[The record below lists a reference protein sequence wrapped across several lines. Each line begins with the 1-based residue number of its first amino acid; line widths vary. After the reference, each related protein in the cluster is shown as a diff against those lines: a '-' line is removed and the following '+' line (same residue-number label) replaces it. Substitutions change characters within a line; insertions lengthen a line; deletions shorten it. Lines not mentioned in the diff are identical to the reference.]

1 MRSKNLLSILATI
14 VILVS
19 VIAPVLLIG
28 GAAKAQDTIT
38 LSSGNLNPYKVIKIT
53 VVGDLGDG
61 PLRLVVKDAAGSV
74 MGLTWWDGTTDN
86 YFEAYRVGAR
96 TYVAYLGGSTDAK
109 DAGRPANPPEF
120 SKTARP
126 SAFAYITNP
135 AGLKGQKLTIEVVG
149 TDISTTVLYETVTL
163 TLTFTVKDISYRR
176 VDAIVPF
183 TIVDGDLNY
192 DPTASDQ
199 VDATGISADLTL
211 IKAEGGIVP
220 VTGTLADIIGIN
232 TITETAVNSAKF
244 SMSTTIE
251 TLNDLFN
258 AAPGGRWLFKGDRVQ
273 LVLTATGAVQGGA
286 GWDDTVAQ
294 VGSDTFNAV
303 YRPPSIS
310 ISANSKAVTIDITS
324 PDDNTNP
331 NAVDHLDDQDLAAP
345 VGDDTVVRVTV
356 GTASCDFD
364 CTDIAETGRNTNVFE
379 LSLPVQWGNAYS
391 VSSTAITLP
400 VNTDGPFKITA
411 EYKMRSE
418 MQMRSEGYNIDARG
432 EGYYTPMKA
441 SIELVKA
448 TTKTIALKVTDAD
461 LNNDAKVVEW
471 LDAALPDPN
480 VAKIELRKAG
490 ITVAKL
496 ELYDVYGN
504 PVGVTNP
511 VGLISFVETGFDTG
525 VFDVK
530 IDATKLIIKAGA
542 TYILKYWDLTGYTTI
557 TGLVQINVP
566 VEVVGISLDR
576 TELPVNRDGIEVI
589 VTYSNDNYN
598 KDPSKKD
605 SAPITAEIVLVDGTT
620 IPLGT
625 TTLTETDI
633 DSGIFSGKLIIAAG
647 YFATPAIIDA
657 KLKVWDEPFI
667 PEDKAVIAV
676 FKAHDSSIEV
686 DLPSVKWGDVIT
698 ITVND
703 PDANYRTTE
712 VDEVSVDLYLGNR
725 LVKGLTLKETDKNTG
740 IFKGTLRISW
750 DDPDLENIVFP
761 ASTLSVKY
769 VDNTPIMSPT
779 ATSWSEVPYVATF
792 KVISTDGALTVTTA
806 EAGYLG
812 VLEELKGGKVNV
824 VDPDMNKKILRA
836 DELTNLLFVS
846 FEGLPGVDRYTLV
859 ETEANTGK
867 FVLPTGVVISLPSKL
882 GIDVSAD
889 PWGAAR
895 ILADYIGKKVS
906 IFYRDEYNAAGVL
919 SVVTKTLTI
928 KAWTAEIITNVE
940 AINMGEWLTISVKNP
955 EIAGTDITEFKQIT
969 VKSTSYPVGIV
980 FYLDEV
986 KPGVF
991 ETKLQVVSMTEWITG
1006 AKQIPAKLGDTIT
1019 IEYVDPVTADGK
1031 SKVLITKTVVVGVPV
1046 ERPVPASAVKFADPI
1061 TGAVKT
1067 AGKVGEM
1074 ILLQA
1079 IVKNVDVVE
1088 KTCTVVIKVKD
1099 AAGATIYIGTATA
1112 TLAPGQEFAP
1122 GITWVPTLAGD
1133 YTIEVLVI
1141 KSLAEPTP
1149 YSDKIT
1155 APLTVT
1161 A

>member
-14 VILVS
+14 VILAS
-19 VIAPVLLIG
+19 VVAPMLLIG
-28 GAAKAQDTIT
+28 GVARAQDTIT

-53 VVGDLGDG
+53 VTGDLGDG
-61 PLRLVVKDAAGSV
+61 PLRLVVKNEAGSV
-74 MGLTWWDGTTDN
+74 LGLTWWDGTTNN
-86 YFEAYRVGAR
+86 YFEAYKVGAR
-96 TYVAYLGGSTDAK
+96 TYVAYLGGSTAART
-109 DAGRPANPPEF
+109 AGRPANPPEF

-149 TDISTTVLYETVTL
+149 TDISTTVLYDTVAL
-163 TLTFTVKDISYRR
+163 TLTFTVKDIAYRR

-199 VDATGISADLTL
+199 VDATGISATLTL
-211 IKAEGGIVP
+211 IKAEGGTVNVP
-220 VTGTLADIIGIN
+220 TTLADIIGTD

-244 SMSTTIE
+244 SMSTTVQ
-251 TLNDLFN
+251 TLNTLL
-258 AAPGGRWLFKGDRVQ
+258 AGAGRWLYKGDRVQ
-273 LVLTATGAVQGGA
+273 LVLTATGAVQGG
-286 GWDDTVAQ
+286 WDDTSAQ
-294 VGSDTFNAV
+294 AGSDTFNAV

-345 VGDDTVVRVTV
+345 AGDDTVVRVTV

-411 EYKMRSE
+411 EYKMVQTR
-418 MQMRSEGYNIDARG
+418 QEGYNIDARG

-566 VEVVGISLDR
+566 VGVVGISLDR
-576 TELPVNRDGIEVI
+576 TELPVNRGGVEVV
-589 VTYSNDNYN
+589 VTYSNDHYN
-598 KDPSKKD
+598 TDPSKKD
-605 SAPITAEIVLVDGTT
+605 PVTVEAKIEKVDGS
-620 IPLGT
+620 
-625 TTLTETDI
+625 TETDI
-633 DSGIFSGKLIIAAG
+633 DSGIFRGKLTIPVAQ
-647 YFATPAIIDA
+647 FNTPAIIDA

-667 PEDKAVIAV
+667 PEDKATVAV
-676 FKAHDSSIEV
+676 FRAHDSSIEV

-712 VDEVSVDLYLGNR
+712 VDEVSVNLYLGN
-725 LVKGLTLKETDKNTG
+725 
-740 IFKGTLRISW
+740 
-750 DDPDLENIVFP
+750 
-761 ASTLSVKY
+761 
-769 VDNTPIMSPT
+769 M
-779 ATSWSEVPYVATF
+779 
-792 KVISTDGALTVTTA
+792 
-806 EAGYLG
+806 
-812 VLEELKGGKVNV
+812 
-824 VDPDMNKKILRA
+824 
-836 DELTNLLFVS
+836 
-846 FEGLPGVDRYTLV
+846 
-859 ETEANTGK
+859 
-867 FVLPTGVVISLPSKL
+867 
-882 GIDVSAD
+882 
-889 PWGAAR
+889 
-895 ILADYIGKKVS
+895 
-906 IFYRDEYNAAGVL
+906 
-919 SVVTKTLTI
+919 
-928 KAWTAEIITNVE
+928 
-940 AINMGEWLTISVKNP
+940 
-955 EIAGTDITEFKQIT
+955 
-969 VKSTSYPVGIV
+969 
-980 FYLDEV
+980 
-986 KPGVF
+986 
-991 ETKLQVVSMTEWITG
+991 
-1006 AKQIPAKLGDTIT
+1006 
-1019 IEYVDPVTADGK
+1019 
-1031 SKVLITKTVVVGVPV
+1031 
-1046 ERPVPASAVKFADPI
+1046 
-1061 TGAVKT
+1061 
-1067 AGKVGEM
+1067 
-1074 ILLQA
+1074 
-1079 IVKNVDVVE
+1079 
-1088 KTCTVVIKVKD
+1088 
-1099 AAGATIYIGTATA
+1099 
-1112 TLAPGQEFAP
+1112 
-1122 GITWVPTLAGD
+1122 
-1133 YTIEVLVI
+1133 
-1141 KSLAEPTP
+1141 
-1149 YSDKIT
+1149 
-1155 APLTVT
+1155 
-1161 A
+1161 